1 MTIAKKTQGL
11 LLLFLLFGGGC
22 ARAPDEQ
29 KLRDTIAAMESAL
42 ESGEAG
48 GFMEH
53 VADDFSGQQAGVDQR
68 QLRALL
74 VAQTLRHEHISVLP
88 GPLEV
93 KLFKDRATVKL
104 RVLAAGGGWLPES
117 GRQFDIESHW
127 RIEDG
132 GWVCFRADW
141 R

>member
-1 MTIAKKTQGL
+1 MNLTRTLRAL
-11 LLLFLLFGGGC
+11 LLLLLIGGC

-29 KLRDTIAAMESAL
+29 RLRDTIAAMETAL

-53 VADDFSGQQAGVDQR
+53 VGADFSGQRDGIDQR

-74 VAQTLRHEHISVLP
+74 VAQTLRHENVSVLT

-104 RVLAAGGGWLPES
+104 RVLATGGRWLPES

-132 GWVCFRADW
+132 EWICFRAEW
-141 R
+141 Q

>member
-1 MTIAKKTQGL
+1 MTIAKRTQGL
-11 LLLFLLFGGGC
+11 LLLFLLFSGGC

-42 ESGEAG
+42 ESDEAG
-48 GFMEH
+48 EFMEH
-53 VADDFSGQQAGVDQR
+53 VAEDFIGQQAGVDQR

-74 VAQTLRHEHISVLP
+74 VAQTLRHENIAVLP

-93 KLFKDRATVKL
+93 KLFKGRATVKF
-104 RVLAAGGGWLPES
+104 RALATGGRWLPES